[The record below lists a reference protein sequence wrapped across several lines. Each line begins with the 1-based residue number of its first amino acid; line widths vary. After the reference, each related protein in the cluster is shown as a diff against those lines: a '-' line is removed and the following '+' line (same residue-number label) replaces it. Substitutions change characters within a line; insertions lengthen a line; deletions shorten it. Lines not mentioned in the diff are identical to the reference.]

1 MMRSAI
7 CVGAIAVLSMC
18 ATMASLAQPR
28 YPRVVA
34 KFPGASLKW
43 VHIADPEFQKKGIN
57 LEHYTVSVL
66 EDDKDTVD
74 VLLMSLD
81 ASTDPR
87 VMGSSG
93 TYPGFTVEISK
104 ANDKIVRSYYIR

>member
-1 MMRSAI
+1 MRSAI
-7 CVGAIAVLSMC
+7 CIAAIALISMC
-18 ATMASLAQPR
+18 ASKASVPQST
-28 YPRVVA
+28 YPREVA

-43 VHIADPEFQKKGIN
+43 VQVAEPEFQKKGIKI
-57 LEHYTVSVL
+57 ERYMVSVF
-66 EDDKDTVD
+66 DDKETVD
-74 VLLMSLD
+74 VVLMSLD

-104 ANDKIVRSYYIR
+104 VNDKVIQSYYIR

>member
-1 MMRSAI
+1 MRSAI

-43 VHIADPEFQKKGIN
+43 VHIAEPEFQKKGIN

-66 EDDKDTVD
+66 DEKDTVD
-74 VLLMSLD
+74 VVLMSLD

-93 TYPGFTVEISK
+93 TYPGFDVEISK
-104 ANDKIVRSYYIR
+104 ANNKVVQSYYVR